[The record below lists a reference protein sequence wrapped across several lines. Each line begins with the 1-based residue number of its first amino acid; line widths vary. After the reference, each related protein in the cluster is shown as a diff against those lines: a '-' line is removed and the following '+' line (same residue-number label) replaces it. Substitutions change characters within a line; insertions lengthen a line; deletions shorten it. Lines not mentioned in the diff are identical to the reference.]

1 MALKDAR
8 ASKKMTQEMQYFC
21 NITHIVFVPYRSH
34 KFFSFFFC
42 GIFSGIFCDLQK
54 ISLIFTLIFAIRK
67 IYRKYLR

>member
-34 KFFSFFFC
+34 KFFSFFFAV
-42 GIFSGIFCDLQK
+42 FLALF
-54 ISLIFTLIFAIRK
+54 FAICK
-67 IYRKYLR
+67 KYR